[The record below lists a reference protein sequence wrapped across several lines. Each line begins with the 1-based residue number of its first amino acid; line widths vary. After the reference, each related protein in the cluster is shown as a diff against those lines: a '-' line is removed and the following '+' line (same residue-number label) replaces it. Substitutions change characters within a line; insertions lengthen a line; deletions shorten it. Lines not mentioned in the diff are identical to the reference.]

1 MALNLKKK
9 RLHLTHEVH
18 VVRLVC
24 MCVYIYI
31 YIYIYRERERERER
45 EWGEVVRKMRIVQK
59 KIIIMRWSKA
69 IDL

>member
-1 MALNLKKK
+1 
-9 RLHLTHEVH
+9 
-18 VVRLVC
+18 
-24 MCVYIYI
+24 MCVYI

-45 EWGEVVRKMRIVQK
+45 ERVSEWGEVVRKMRIVKK

>member
-31 YIYIYRERERERER
+31 YIYRERERES
-45 EWGEVVRKMRIVQK
+45 EWGEVVRKMRIVKK